1 MFISYLFMI
10 IAHKGTT
17 NIRELITFL
26 EFFLLYSLHA
36 YIKSLENRMYKG
48 FCAFLSLHKVPQKPT

>member
-17 NIRELITFL
+17 NIRDLITFL
-26 EFFLLYSLHA
+26 EIIFA
-36 YIKSLENRMYKG
+36 I
-48 FCAFLSLHKVPQKPT
+48 

>member
-17 NIRELITFL
+17 NIRELITYL
-26 EFFLLYSLHA
+26 EKYFCYIA
-36 YIKSLENRMYKG
+36 YM
-48 FCAFLSLHKVPQKPT
+48 PT

>member
-17 NIRELITFL
+17 NIREIIIFL
-26 EFFLLYSLHA
+26 EIILLYSLHA
-36 YIKSLENRMYKG
+36 YIKTLETRIYKW
-48 FCAFLSLHKVPQKPT
+48 FYAFSSLHKVPQKPT